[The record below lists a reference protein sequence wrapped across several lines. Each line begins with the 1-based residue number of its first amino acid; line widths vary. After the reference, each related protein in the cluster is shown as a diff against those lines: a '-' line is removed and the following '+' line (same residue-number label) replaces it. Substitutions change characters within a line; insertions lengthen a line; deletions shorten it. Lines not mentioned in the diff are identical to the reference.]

1 MNELYPIIRRKRR
14 VLTDAQQSVPVVPVV
29 PVVATVQPVN
39 PPVVTV
45 NPAPTPSAPVPPKKS
60 RDDVSKN

>member
-14 VLTDAQQSVPVVPVV
+14 VLTDTQPPVTAVLVVPAVPVV
-29 PVVATVQPVN
+29 PVN

-45 NPAPTPSAPVPPKKS
+45 DPVTASSATVPPKKS